1 MAWSQQL
8 DLDDARLSRH
18 VDGVSDSLF
27 LIYGGICVSLV
38 VMAGLMSGVSFLLIA
53 IPCAPGSLVDD
64 DRSMMLP
71 CLLCFPAITHALFT
85 GMSACGLQLTL
96 GLLSI
101 STTDLEVGI
110 P

>member
-38 VMAGLMSGVSFLLIA
+38 LMAGLMSGVSFPPIA
-53 IPCAPGSLVDD
+53 LPCAPGSLVDD
-64 DRSMMLP
+64 DRSMIMLFF
-71 CLLCFPAITHALFT
+71 CV
-85 GMSACGLQLTL
+85 S
-96 GLLSI
+96 LLSRTRCLRACPPADC
-101 STTDLEVGI
+101 S
-110 P
+110 